1 MNVNVNGKQTDVA
14 GGTSIVMLLSQFN
27 ITSPMTIVEVNREV
41 VAREQWDGR
50 TLREGDE
57 IEIIQLMGG
66 G

>member
-14 GGTSIVMLLSQFN
+14 DGTSIVMLLSQFN
-27 ITSPMTIVEVNREV
+27 ITSPMTIVEMNREV
-41 VAREQWDGR
+41 VAREEWDGR
-50 TLREGDE
+50 KLSEGDE

>member
-1 MNVNVNGKQTDVA
+1 MNVTVNGKQTDVA
-14 GGTSIVMLLSQFN
+14 DDTSIVMLLSQFN

-41 VAREQWDGR
+41 VAREEWDGR
-50 TLREGDE
+50 KLSEGDN

>member
-1 MNVNVNGKQTDVA
+1 MNVNVNGKETGVPE
-14 GGTSIVMLLSQFN
+14 GTSIVMLLNQFN

-41 VAREQWDGR
+41 VPKEQWESR
-50 TLREGDE
+50 TLQNGDN

>member
-1 MNVNVNGKQTDVA
+1 MNVTVNGKQTDVA
-14 GGTSIVMLLSQFN
+14 DDTSIVMLLSQFN

-41 VAREQWDGR
+41 VAREEWDGR
-50 TLREGDE
+50 NLSEGDE

>member
-1 MNVNVNGKQTDVA
+1 MNVNVNGKETGVPE
-14 GGTSIVMLLSQFN
+14 GTSIVMLLNQFN

-41 VAREQWDGR
+41 VAREEWDGR
-50 TLREGDE
+50 NLGEGDE